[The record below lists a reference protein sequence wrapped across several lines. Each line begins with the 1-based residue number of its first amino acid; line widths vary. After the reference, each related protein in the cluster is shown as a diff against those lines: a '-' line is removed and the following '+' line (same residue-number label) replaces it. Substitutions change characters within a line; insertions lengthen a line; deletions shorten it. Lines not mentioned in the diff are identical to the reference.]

1 MKIFLRYFLHT
12 FLVLFVGAFA
22 AFLINTFVIT
32 NALVP
37 SASMETTIMTGD
49 RLIGNKLGYA
59 FSEPQRGDIII
70 FKFPDDERMYF
81 IKRIIAVGGDSIDII
96 NNQVY
101 INHSSYPIYEPYLK
115 EPMVSEDMHFEV
127 PEGAYFCMGDNRN
140 NSNDSRFW
148 THHFVYRDKIIAKAV
163 FRFAPSFK
171 PLH

>member
-70 FKFPDDERMYF
+70 FKFPDDERIYF

-101 INHSSYPIYEPYLK
+101 INHSSYPIYEPY
-115 EPMVSEDMHFEV
+115 
-127 PEGAYFCMGDNRN
+127 
-140 NSNDSRFW
+140 
-148 THHFVYRDKIIAKAV
+148 
-163 FRFAPSFK
+163 
-171 PLH
+171 